1 MEPEVGKT
9 GKNAPPRKQQ
19 DKDDRESIKG
29 YVSAYDIA
37 IVYAGL
43 GDNDQAMAWLGKA
56 FSERSMFLVH
66 LTWDARL
73 DTLHTDPRF
82 AEIVKQ
88 LGFPAPTPQKG
99 PVA

>member
-1 MEPEVGKT
+1 MLV
-9 GKNAPPRKQQ
+9 RQ
-19 DKDDRESIKG
+19 SIKG